1 MNNKEINDFLN
12 CDFSSLSS
20 FLSNISP
27 LEFGTIGC
35 LVGLLISIPLNSNEQ
50 NSIGNFLELV
60 GQVILT
66 VQAQQSINSTASA
79 SESDLN
85 KFKEET
91 QEKFKILLT
100 TFTRLVN
107 FNFLLTTFLRND
119 KMLIIL

>member
-91 QEKFKILLT
+91 QEKFK
-100 TFTRLVN
+100 
-107 FNFLLTTFLRND
+107 FLYKELK
-119 KMLIIL
+119 KMNK